1 MKIEVIW
8 KNQLLTNLVCSRTL
22 SRNLFLI
29 KICGK
34 SLYKLILPPT
44 VDAEQ
49 RSLLILSQKDLNGIL
64 LYCTHSLTHSLVELS
79 KTASLYGSVS
89 HFSSFCG
96 IVSIR
101 QLIQCIFERKLRFS
115 L

>member
-34 SLYKLILPPT
+34 SLYKLMPPT

-49 RSLLILSQKDLNGIL
+49 RSPVD
-64 LYCTHSLTHSLVELS
+64 
-79 KTASLYGSVS
+79 
-89 HFSSFCG
+89 F
-96 IVSIR
+96 
-101 QLIQCIFERKLRFS
+101 
-115 L
+115 